1 MAFARILQARL
12 VGNIHGQETVN
23 VLNFGSDEAAADND
37 ALVAILVQLATQI
50 LLCVT
55 SQFMSA
61 VTEDWTVSHVETKQ
75 LYPTASDPVQ
85 VSAAPATN
93 GNLAPTNVSFAATLV
108 NIRTGGGGRRGRG
121 RIFLPPMGDASITN
135 SVLDDATAGGFLT
148 GFLECMSDKYIG
160 PSKTENQTLGV
171 LSRKAIATGTAPLD
185 ALRPATTLEAN
196 QKVSVL
202 RSRKVGHGS

>member
-1 MAFARILQARL
+1 MSFQRVFQARIIGR
-12 VGNIHGQETVN
+12 IHGQQTVN

-55 SQFMSA
+55 TSLLSA
-61 VTEDWTVSHVETKQ
+61 VTEDWTVETVEAKQ
-75 LYPTASDPVQ
+75 LHPALSDPVQ
-85 VSAAPATN
+85 VSAAPDTN

-135 SVLDDATAGGFLT
+135 SVLSDATAGQFLT
-148 GFLECMSDKYIG
+148 DFLECMSDKYIG
-160 PSKTENQTLGV
+160 PSKTENQSLGV
-171 LSRKAIATGTAPLD
+171 LSRKAIATGTAFGD

-196 QKVSVL
+196 QTVSVM
-202 RSRKVGHGS
+202 RSRKLGHGA